1 MEWKTTWNDPLTS
14 YVAAFD
20 ILIRG
25 SENTQDVWR
34 NRPRHHWSRLPSL
47 TGTKKDAMIF
57 ITFCIRIHNSIAA
70 LAEMRFIG
78 RQMLSKSG
86 VL

>member
-1 MEWKTTWNDPLTS
+1 MLHKNIQVLRAPTS
-14 YVAAFD
+14 EF
-20 ILIRG
+20 I
-25 SENTQDVWR
+25 EDV
-34 NRPRHHWSRLPSL
+34 PPSL

-70 LAEMRFIG
+70 LAEMRCIG